1 VALETREQ
9 VQVMEAPRAASQVVV
24 GIVQSLRP
32 KQWTK
37 NGIVFAGLVFSRNL
51 FVPELFLRTTLAF
64 VLFCLVSGAVYLIND
79 LADLEKDRRHPV
91 KRHRPLAAGVI
102 TPWQGA
108 VAAALLLAISL
119 PAAFALTPRLALALL
134 AYLLLQLAYSFKL
147 KHIVLLDVLVI
158 AGGFVLRA
166 VGGAW
171 AINVPISP
179 WLYVCTILLAL
190 FLGLAKRRHE
200 LLLLE
205 ENAANHRRIL
215 DEYST
220 PLLNDLLGIVSSA
233 TIMAYSLYTFSADNL
248 PRNHAMMLTIPF
260 VIYGIFRY
268 MYLVHRRNEGG
279 SPESVLLK
287 DVPLIVTILL
297 WGITSL
303 TILHFVR

>member
-1 VALETREQ
+1 MALETREQ

>member
-1 VALETREQ
+1 
-9 VQVMEAPRAASQVVV
+9 MEAPRAASQVVV

>member
-1 VALETREQ
+1 MALETHER
-9 VQVMEAPRAASQVVV
+9 VQAMEAPRFAWPTLV

-37 NGIVFAGLVFSRNL
+37 NGLVFAGLVFSRNL
-51 FVPELFLRTTLAF
+51 FVPELFLRTVLAF
-64 VLFCLVSGAVYLIND
+64 MLFCLVSGAVYLIND
-79 LADLEKDRRHPV
+79 LADIDKDRQHPV
-91 KRHRPLAAGVI
+91 KRRRPLAAGVI

-108 VAAALLLAISL
+108 LAAGLLLAVSL
-119 PAAFALTPRLALALL
+119 PAAFALAPRLALALT

-147 KHIVLLDVLVI
+147 KHVVLLDVLVI

-171 AINVPISP
+171 AIDVPISP

-215 DEYST
+215 DEYSA
-220 PLLNDLLGIVSSA
+220 PLLHDLLGIVSSA
-233 TIMAYSLYTFSADNL
+233 TIMAYSLYTFSAENL

-287 DVPLIVTILL
+287 DLPLITTIVM
-297 WGITSL
+297 WGVTSL
-303 TILHFVR
+303 VILHLVR